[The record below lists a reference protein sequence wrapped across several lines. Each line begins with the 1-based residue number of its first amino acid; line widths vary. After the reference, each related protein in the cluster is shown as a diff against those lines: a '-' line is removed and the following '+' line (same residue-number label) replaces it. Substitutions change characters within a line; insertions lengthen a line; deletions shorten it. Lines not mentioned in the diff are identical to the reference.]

1 MTKIEQEL
9 MAIETMIY
17 IIRDQ
22 RVMLDSDLA
31 KLYGVETKN
40 LNKAISRNLKRFPP
54 DFMFQLTEIEEE
66 NLRFQF
72 GTSSSN
78 YGGRRY
84 LPYAFTENGVAM
96 LSSVLKSNRA
106 IEINISIMR
115 IFTKLR
121 SFHALEGNLATE
133 LKNFKESVNGLFKV
147 IFTKLGDIEE
157 DLTPKL
163 PAHRRKIGIKTSI
176 RNS

>member
-1 MTKIEQEL
+1 MSKIEREL

-17 IIRDQ
+17 VVRGQ

-31 KLYGVETKN
+31 KLYGVETKH
-40 LNKAISRNLKRFPP
+40 LNRQVQRNLKRFPA
-54 DFMFQLTEIEEE
+54 DFMLQLTEIEEQS
-66 NLRFQF
+66 LRCQF
-72 GTSSSN
+72 GTSKEGK
-78 YGGRRY
+78 GGRRY

-96 LSSVLKSNRA
+96 LSSVLNSDRA

-121 SFHALEGNLATE
+121 SFHALESNLATE

-147 IFTKLGDIEE
+147 VFTRLDAIED

-163 PAHRRKIGIKTSI
+163 PEQRKKIGIKA
-176 RNS
+176 

>member
-1 MTKIEQEL
+1 MTTIEKEI

-17 IIRDQ
+17 IIRSQ

-40 LNKAISRNLKRFPP
+40 LNKAVQRNMKRFPS

-72 GTSSSN
+72 GTSSFK

-84 LPYAFTENGVAM
+84 LPYVFTENGVAM
-96 LSSVLKSNRA
+96 LSSILSSDRA
-106 IEINISIMR
+106 AEMNISIMR

-121 SFHALEGNLATE
+121 SFHALESNLAIE
-133 LKNFKESVNGLFKV
+133 FKDLKENTNKIFKV
-147 IFTKLGDIEE
+147 VFERLDSLEE
-157 DLTPKL
+157 DIAPKL
-163 PAHRRKIGIKTSI
+163 PANRKKIGLKN
-176 RNS
+176 NS

>member
-40 LNKAISRNLKRFPP
+40 LNKAVSRNLKRFPP

-84 LPYAFTENGVAM
+84 LPYVFTENGVAM
-96 LSSVLKSNRA
+96 LSSVLGSDRA

-121 SFHALEGNLATE
+121 SFHALESNLAMD
-133 LKNFKESVNGLFKV
+133 LKDLKESVNGLFKV
-147 IFTKLGDIEE
+147 IFTRLDAIEE

-163 PAHRRKIGIKTSI
+163 PAHRKKIGIKSD
-176 RNS
+176 S

>member
-17 IIRDQ
+17 IIREQ

-31 KLYGVETKN
+31 KLYGVTTKN
-40 LNKAISRNLKRFPP
+40 LNKSVTRNIKRFPA

-66 NLRFQF
+66 SLRFQI
-72 GTSSSN
+72 GTSKAGK
-78 YGGRRY
+78 GGRRY
-84 LPYAFTENGVAM
+84 LPYVFTENGVAM
-96 LSSVLKSNRA
+96 LSGILNSDRA
-106 IEINISIMR
+106 INVNISIMR

-121 SFHALEGNLATE
+121 SFHALESNLSGEVKE
-133 LKNFKESVNGLFKV
+133 LRENSNKLFKV
-147 IFTKLGDIEE
+147 VFERLDSIEE

-163 PAHRRKIGIKTSI
+163 PNQRKKIGLK
-176 RNS
+176 NEN

>member
-1 MTKIEQEL
+1 
-9 MAIETMIY
+9 MIY

-40 LNKAISRNLKRFPP
+40 LNKAISRNSKRFPP

-84 LPYAFTENGVAM
+84 LPYVFTENGVAM
-96 LSSVLKSNRA
+96 LSSVLSSERA
-106 IEINISIMR
+106 VEINISIMR

-121 SFHALEGNLATE
+121 SFHALESNLAMNLE
-133 LKNFKESVNGLFKV
+133 DFKESVNGLFKV
-147 IFTKLGDIEE
+147 VFTKLDAIED
-157 DLTPKL
+157 DLTPKPSEQQTIISNL
-163 PAHRRKIGIKTSI
+163 STKCR
-176 RNS
+176 

>member
-1 MTKIEQEL
+1 
-9 MAIETMIY
+9 MIY
-17 IIRDQ
+17 IIRDH

-40 LNKAISRNLKRFPP
+40 LNKAVSRNSKRFPQ

-84 LPYAFTENGVAM
+84 LPYVFTENGVAM
-96 LSSVLKSNRA
+96 LSSVLSSERA
-106 IEINISIMR
+106 VEINISIMR

-121 SFHALEGNLATE
+121 SFHALESSLAID
-133 LKNFKESVNGLFKV
+133 LKDFKKSVNGLFKV
-147 IFTKLGDIEE
+147 VFTRLDAIEDDI
-157 DLTPKL
+157 TPKL
-163 PAHRRKIGIKTSI
+163 AKHRKKIGIKTES
-176 RNS
+176 